1 MAFTVYIYIYMYI
14 GRVGAQLIGQLVYN
28 CNVGCV
34 YRGGQSTMEVNL
46 QLNGFTEGLFA
57 GCNHHRHKLWGDS
70 WRLISD
76 SKPPS
81 NPSNTVTVIHPNNT
95 MSGHIHPT
103 IRYQSVSF
111 LHENVPEF
119 DLNFRFFLF
128 FTSYDFHVPEC
139 LRRGFD

>member
-1 MAFTVYIYIYMYI
+1 MVYNGSRTVNINGIHRLYIYMYI

-76 SKPPS
+76 S
-81 NPSNTVTVIHPNNT
+81 
-95 MSGHIHPT
+95 
-103 IRYQSVSF
+103 
-111 LHENVPEF
+111 
-119 DLNFRFFLF
+119 
-128 FTSYDFHVPEC
+128 
-139 LRRGFD
+139 